1 MSPPEQDMEDN
12 TMNKL
17 PDHDKPDPTAD
28 DPHENSPQDAARRK
42 LMVRGGLVAG
52 GMAAF
57 AAGYGETVTRAVK
70 GLAHGTAGVPT
81 AHAVRG
87 NSLTPEFRIDPLTGL
102 LNAQPG
108 QTVSPSSCLG
118 CWTQCGVRLRID
130 TKENRILRVAG
141 NPYHPLATTRPAAM
155 EAPVRDVYAQLG
167 GDNGLEGRATSC
179 ARGTAMLE
187 QMNSP
192 FRVLQ
197 PMKRVGARGEG
208 KWQTISFEQLVQEVC
223 EGGDLFG
230 EGHVDGLRAIYDRDT
245 PLDPDNPEY
254 GARVNQFLFT
264 DASNEGRTPL
274 IQRFAAQSFGTVN
287 FSNHGSYCGQSF
299 RVGAGAALG
308 DLKGM
313 PHGKPDWDNARF
325 GLFIGAAPAQ
335 AGNPFQR
342 QARQLAE
349 ARVRPEEDSFTYV
362 VVSPMLPASSSLSA
376 GSGNEWLPVN
386 PAGDLALAMGLIR
399 WILDHERF
407 DARALAQ
414 PGPNA
419 MKAAGEATWTNAT
432 HLVVAERGHPRLGSF
447 VRGADMGWPRPAD
460 ADDKWEDVY
469 VVRLEDGTLAPH
481 TTASPATL
489 FVDDAIA
496 VPGLSADPL
505 RVCSSLALLREE
517 SHRKSLDEYASLSGV
532 PADKMAS
539 LAERFTS
546 YGKRAVA
553 DAHGGTMSGAG
564 FYTAYAIAMLNTLV
578 GNLNVDGGL
587 VLDAGP
593 FPPYGPGPRYNIAG
607 FANRATPKGVAL
619 SRNRFPYEKSSEF
632 KRKKAAGQPVYPASA
647 PWYPATG
654 GLSSEMLASALAGY
668 PYRAKVWF
676 NHMSNPVYGIAG
688 FKTVLAD
695 KMKDPRILP
704 LSVSINPFINETNA
718 LADYIVPDT
727 VTYESWGVSAPWADV
742 VAKASTVR
750 WPAVQPRVARTATNE
765 PVCLETFLIACA
777 KRLGMPG
784 FGANAISD
792 KDGGKHA
799 LDTPEDFFLRGIAN
813 IAFSAGRP
821 VPEASDDDMA
831 LTGVDR
837 YRGLLEQKLKPGEWR
852 QVAMLMSRGGRFD
865 KMEDAWVQ
873 NGESRQTRLAYAK
886 PLQIWSEELAGFRHA
901 MTGERYSGCPTW
913 YPARLADGRD
923 VRAEYPAQQWPFLL
937 SSFKSNLMSSMSIGV
952 NRLRQVHPHNPVSIN
967 RQDGERLGI
976 RNGDA
981 VRIVTPGGAV
991 TGLALLRDGIQP
1003 GAVGIEHGYGHTEL
1017 GARVHVV
1024 DGKPMPHDAS
1034 LSAGVN
1040 LNDLGFGDTTRGEH
1054 ANVWI
1059 DWVSGAAVRQG
1070 LPARI
1075 ERV

>member
-1 MSPPEQDMEDN
+1 
-12 TMNKL
+12 MNKQHT
-17 PDHDKPDPTAD
+17 DDKPGAGASGVPDTPA
-28 DPHENSPQDAARRK
+28 ENSKDDVQDAARRK
-42 LMVRGGLVAG
+42 LMVRGGMVAG

-70 GLAHGTAGVPT
+70 GLAQGTAGVPT

-87 NSLTPEFRIDPLTGL
+87 NSLTPEFRIDPLTGVL
-102 LNAQPG
+102 SAQPG

-118 CWTQCGVRLRID
+118 CWTQCGVRLRVD

-155 EAPVRDVYAQLG
+155 ETPVREVYAQLG

-179 ARGTAMLE
+179 ARGSAMLE
-187 QMNSP
+187 QMSSP

-197 PMKRVGARGEG
+197 PMKRVGGRGEG
-208 KWQTISFEQLVQEVC
+208 KWESITFEQLVQEVC

-230 EGHVDGLRAIYDRDT
+230 EGHVEGLRAVFDRDT
-245 PLDPDNPEY
+245 LLDPDNPEY
-254 GARVNQFLFT
+254 GAKVNQFLFT

-325 GLFIGAAPAQ
+325 GLFIGASPAQ

-349 ARVRPEEDSFTYV
+349 ARVRPEAESFTYV

-376 GSGNEWLPVN
+376 GPGNEWLPVN

-407 DARALAQ
+407 DARMLAQ

-419 MKAAGEATWTNAT
+419 MKAAGEAAWTNAT
-432 HLVVAERGHPRLGSF
+432 HLVVAEPGHPRLGSF
-447 VRGADMGWPRPAD
+447 VRGADLGWPRPAD
-460 ADDKWEDVY
+460 ADEKWEDVY
-469 VVRLEDGTLAPH
+469 AVRLEDGTLAPH
-481 TTASPATL
+481 TAEASATV
-489 FVDDAIA
+489 FVDERIA
-496 VPGLSADPL
+496 VPGMAGGAQTV

-517 SHRKSLDEYASLSGV
+517 SHRKSLDEYAELSGV
-532 PADKMAS
+532 PAAKIAS

-593 FPPYGPGPRYNIAG
+593 FPPYGLGPRYNIAG
-607 FANRATPKGVAL
+607 FANKATPKGVAL

-632 KRKKAAGQPVYPASA
+632 KRKKAAGQPAYPASA

-676 NHMSNPVYGIAG
+676 NHMSNPIYGIAG
-688 FKTVLAD
+688 LKSVITE

-750 WPAVQPRVARTATNE
+750 WPVVQPRVARTATNE

-784 FGANAISD
+784 FGDNAISD
-792 KDGGKHA
+792 KDGAKYA
-799 LDTPEDFFLRGIAN
+799 LDTPEDFFLRGMAN
-813 IAFSAGRP
+813 IAFSAGRA
-821 VPEASDDDMA
+821 VPEATDDDMTM
-831 LTGVDR
+831 TGVDH
-837 YRGLLEQKLKPGEWR
+837 YRSLLQQKLKPGEWR

-865 KMEDAWVQ
+865 KMEDAWVDKGQ
-873 NGESRQTRLAYAK
+873 HRHTRHAHAK
-886 PLQIWSEELAGFRHA
+886 PLQVWSEELAGFRHA

-923 VRAEYPAQQWPFLL
+923 IRVEYPAQQWPFLL
-937 SSFKSNLMSSMSIGV
+937 SSFKSNLMSSLSIGV

-1017 GARVHVV
+1017 GARAHVV
-1024 DGKPMPHDAS
+1024 DGKPMPHDPA
-1034 LSAGVN
+1034 LAAGVN
-1040 LNDLGFGDTTRGEH
+1040 LNDLGFGDVTRGEH

>member
-1 MSPPEQDMEDN
+1 MPRDE
-12 TMNKL
+12 
-17 PDHDKPDPTAD
+17 
-28 DPHENSPQDAARRK
+28 ARRK

-57 AAGYGETVTRAVK
+57 AAGYGETAVRAVK
-70 GLAHGTAGVPT
+70 GLAQGTAGVPT

-87 NSLTPEFRIDPLTGL
+87 NSLTPEFRIDPLTGVL
-102 LNAQPG
+102 SAQPG

-118 CWTQCGVRLRID
+118 CWTQCGVRLRVD

-155 EAPVRDVYAQLG
+155 DLPVRDVYAQLG

-179 ARGTAMLE
+179 ARGSSMLE
-187 QMNSP
+187 QMHSP

-197 PMKRVGARGEG
+197 PLKRVGGRGEG

-230 EGHVDGLRAIYDRDT
+230 EGHVEGLRALFDRET
-245 PLDPDNPEY
+245 PLDPQNPEY
-254 GARVNQFLFT
+254 GAKVNQFLFT
-264 DASNEGRTPL
+264 ESANEGRTPL
-274 IQRFAAQSFGTVN
+274 IQRFAGQSFGTVN
-287 FSNHGSYCGQSF
+287 VSNHGSYCGQSF
-299 RVGAGAALG
+299 RVGTGAAFG

-325 GLFIGAAPAQ
+325 GLFIGTSPAQ
-335 AGNPFQR
+335 SGNPFQR

-349 ARVRPEEDSFTYV
+349 ARVRPEENGFSYV
-362 VVSPMLPASSSLSA
+362 VVSPVLPASSSLSA

-386 PAGDLALAMGLIR
+386 PASDLSLVMGLLR
-399 WILDHERF
+399 WILDNERF
-407 DARALAQ
+407 DTRMLSQA
-414 PGPNA
+414 GPAA
-419 MKAAGEATWTNAT
+419 MQAAGETAWTNAT
-432 HLVVAERGHPRLGSF
+432 HLVIAEAGHPRHGSF
-447 VRGADMGWPRPAD
+447 LRGADLGWPRPAD
-460 ADDKWEDVY
+460 AGEKWEDVY
-469 VVRLEDGTLAPH
+469 VVRQEDGTLAPH
-481 TTASPATL
+481 TSASPATL
-489 FVDDAIA
+489 FVDEA
-496 VPGLSADPL
+496 VAAPGMDGAPQSL
-505 RVCSSLALLREE
+505 RVRSSLSLLREE
-517 SHRKSLDEYASLSGV
+517 ARRKTLDEYAELCGV
-532 PADKMAS
+532 PADKIAS

-553 DAHGGTMSGAG
+553 DSHGGTMSGAG
-564 FYTAYAIAMLNTLV
+564 FYTTYAIAMLNTLV
-578 GNLNVDGGL
+578 GNLNVEGGL
-587 VLDAGP
+587 LLDAGP

-607 FANRATPKGVAL
+607 FANRATPKGVSL

-632 KRKKAAGQPVYPASA
+632 KRKKAAGQPVYPADA

-688 FKTVLAD
+688 FKNVAFD
-695 KMKDPRILP
+695 KLKDPRVLP
-704 LSVSINPFINETNA
+704 LSVSINAFINETNA

-742 VAKASTVR
+742 LVKASTVR
-750 WPAVQPRVARTATNE
+750 WPAVQPRVARTATDE

-784 FGANAISD
+784 FGAGAISD
-792 KDGGKHA
+792 KDGAKYA
-799 LDTPEDFFLRGIAN
+799 LDTPEDFFLRGMAN
-813 IAFSAGRP
+813 IAFAAGKP

-837 YRGLLEQKLKPGEWR
+837 YGDLLRQKLKPGEWR

-865 KMEDAWVQ
+865 KMEDAWV
-873 NGESRQTRLAYAK
+873 GEGEKRRLRMAYAK
-886 PLQIWSEELAGFRHA
+886 PLQIWSEELAGYRHS

-913 YPARLADGRD
+913 YPPRLADGRD
-923 VRAEYPAQQWPFLL
+923 VRAEYGKQDYPFLL
-937 SSFKSNLMSSMSIGV
+937 SAFKSNLMSSMSIGV

-967 RQDGERLGI
+967 RQDAERLGI

-1017 GARVHVV
+1017 GARAHVV
-1024 DGKPMPHDAS
+1024 DGKPMPHDPA

-1040 LNDLGFGDTTRGEH
+1040 LNDLGFGDATRGEH

-1075 ERV
+1075 ERA